1 MLDDLMVTLDMDLND
16 KLDYRELTKGLGLW
30 KVEKRERKQQKI
42 ADTLNSPGTAPCNI
56 SVANFSSFQ
65 FGDDSPHPD
74 HYKY

>member
-42 ADTLNSPGTAPCNI
+42 ADTLNSPGTAP
-56 SVANFSSFQ
+56 
-65 FGDDSPHPD
+65 
-74 HYKY
+74 